1 MTDSRIVKQ
10 LGVRTIITMI
20 TLFTIIVATAAAFGH
35 GGKHT
40 GAFTHLQALQKA
52 AQLYDKLID
61 NGKLDQSWENGLEKV
76 TISNRQKNIK
86 EEVVVVFHRLEGDPR
101 AVYIFFNTDGEYA
114 GSNFT
119 GE

>member
-1 MTDSRIVKQ
+1 MTDSRIIKQ
-10 LGVRTIITMI
+10 LGVPTMITMI
-20 TLFTIIVATAAAFGH
+20 ALFTIIGAAAAAFGH

-76 TISNRQKNIK
+76 TISNRQKSIK

-101 AVYIFFNTDGEYA
+101 AVYIFFNADGKYA